1 VCWSLRGGNWGRVF
15 VFPPSEELSNVHR
28 VEMDVVL
35 LMDF

>member
-1 VCWSLRGGNWGRVF
+1 VGETGAVF
-15 VFPPSEELSNVHR
+15 FFFPPSEELSNVHR